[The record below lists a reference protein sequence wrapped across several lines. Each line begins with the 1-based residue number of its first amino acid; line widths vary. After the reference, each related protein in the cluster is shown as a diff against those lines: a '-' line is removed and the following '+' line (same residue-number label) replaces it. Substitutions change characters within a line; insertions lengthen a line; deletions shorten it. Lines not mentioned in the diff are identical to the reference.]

1 MQGLG
6 GLLRLATVTLE
17 ALLSVEATALSGF
30 GWLSSVSFGLGHDDL
45 LSIALTR
52 ILDRKEIMSHLVSI
66 SKWQPRGEDAP
77 VLRCPN
83 PFIMNSFHGVLRENP
98 HMCLL
103 KFMFGKASILLR
115 GTAYTAERTR
125 PLRIGALTESWGPTP
140 AIVALRDGLL
150 ELGYREHEQFV
161 LGVRFTQG
169 DLAALPAA
177 ARDLVQYEVD
187 LIFAADVPAAKAAQL
202 ATTRIPI
209 VFAGLGGNPVE
220 MGLIQSFAR
229 PGGNITGVVNLDVDL
244 GPKRLEVFRELVP
257 GLRRILFPYDPTD
270 ASSVAAVQGYR
281 EAARRLGIVLVEQAV
296 QTQAEA
302 QATLAKVRK
311 DEVDGILQ
319 PPPVAWNIPG
329 FILETARQQ
338 GIPTMF
344 DTAFYV
350 EQSGGLASYG
360 PDLYATGR
368 QTARLVD
375 KILKGTKPAEIP
387 VETNAK
393 IEFVINL
400 KVAKALGLT
409 IAPEILYQAH
419 RLVR

>member
-1 MQGLG
+1 
-6 GLLRLATVTLE
+6 V
-17 ALLSVEATALSGF
+17 
-30 GWLSSVSFGLGHDDL
+30 H
-45 LSIALTR
+45 
-52 ILDRKEIMSHLVSI
+52 
-66 SKWQPRGEDAP
+66 AP
-77 VLRCPN
+77 VLGHTTC
-83 PFIMNSFHGVLRENP
+83 IVLLVGN
-98 HMCLL
+98 MLL
-103 KFMFGKASILLR
+103 G
-115 GTAYTAERTR
+115 GTTHAAEHTR
-125 PLRIGALTESWGPTP
+125 PIRIGALSDSWGPTP
-140 AIVALRDGLL
+140 LIVGLRDGLL
-150 ELGYREHEQFV
+150 ELGYRENEQFV

-169 DLAALPAA
+169 DPAALPAA

-187 LIFAADVPAAKAAQL
+187 LIFASDVPAAKVAQM

-220 MGLIQSFAR
+220 LGLIQSFAH
-229 PGGNITGVVNLDVDL
+229 PGGNITGIVNLDVDL
-244 GPKRLEVFRELVP
+244 GPKRLEVFRDLIP
-257 GLRRILFPYDPTD
+257 GLHRVLFPYDPND
-270 ASSVAAVQGYR
+270 ASSVAAVRGYR
-281 EAARRLGIVLVEQAV
+281 EAARRLDIVLVEQAV

-319 PPPVAWNIPG
+319 PPPVALNIPG

-360 PDLYATGR
+360 PDLFATGR
-368 QTARLVD
+368 QAARLVD
-375 KILKGTKPAEIP
+375 KILQGTKPAEIP
-387 VETNAK
+387 VETNSK

-400 KVAKALGLT
+400 KIAKALGLT
-409 IAPEILYQAH
+409 IDPVVLYQAD

>member
-1 MQGLG
+1 MHALVWVQMSCMVLLVSSVLLG
-6 GLLRLATVTLE
+6 GPAH
-17 ALLSVEATALSGF
+17 A
-30 GWLSSVSFGLGHDDL
+30 
-45 LSIALTR
+45 
-52 ILDRKEIMSHLVSI
+52 
-66 SKWQPRGEDAP
+66 
-77 VLRCPN
+77 
-83 PFIMNSFHGVLRENP
+83 
-98 HMCLL
+98 
-103 KFMFGKASILLR
+103 
-115 GTAYTAERTR
+115 AERTR
-125 PLRIGALTESWGPTP
+125 PIRIGALTESWGPTQS
-140 AIVALRDGLL
+140 IVGLRDGLL

-187 LIFAADVPAAKAAQL
+187 LIFASDIPAAKAAQM

-229 PGGNITGVVNLDVDL
+229 PGGNMTGVVNLDVDL
-244 GPKRLEVFRELVP
+244 GPKRLEVFRALIP
-257 GLRRILFPYDPTD
+257 GLHRVLFLYDPTD
-270 ASSVAAVQGYR
+270 ASNVAAVRGYR
-281 EAARRLGIVLVEQAV
+281 EAAHNLGLVLVEQPV

-302 QATLAKVRK
+302 QAILAQVRK

-319 PPPVAWNIPG
+319 PPHMAWNIPG

-338 GIPTMF
+338 GIPAMF
-344 DTAFYV
+344 NGAFFV

-360 PDLYATGR
+360 PDPYASGR
-368 QTARLVD
+368 QAARLVD
-375 KILKGTKPAEIP
+375 KILQGTKPEELP

-393 IEFVINL
+393 IEFVINM
-400 KVAKALGLT
+400 KAAKALGLT
-409 IAPEILYQAH
+409 IDPVVLYQAD

>member
-1 MQGLG
+1 MTCIVLLVGSVLLG
-6 GLLRLATVTLE
+6 GTVH
-17 ALLSVEATALSGF
+17 A
-30 GWLSSVSFGLGHDDL
+30 
-45 LSIALTR
+45 
-52 ILDRKEIMSHLVSI
+52 
-66 SKWQPRGEDAP
+66 
-77 VLRCPN
+77 
-83 PFIMNSFHGVLRENP
+83 
-98 HMCLL
+98 
-103 KFMFGKASILLR
+103 
-115 GTAYTAERTR
+115 AERAR
-125 PLRIGALTESWGPTP
+125 PIRIGALSDSWGPTP
-140 AIVALRDGLL
+140 QIVGLRDGLL
-150 ELGYREHEQFV
+150 ELGYRENEQFV

-169 DLAALPAA
+169 DLTALPAA

-187 LIFAADVPAAKAAQL
+187 LIFASDVPAAKAAQL

-220 MGLIQSFAR
+220 MGLIQSFAQ

-244 GPKRLEVFRELVP
+244 GPKRLEVFRDLIP
-257 GLRRILFPYDPTD
+257 GLHRVLFPYDPTD
-270 ASSVAAVQGYR
+270 ASSVAAVRGYR
-281 EAARRLGIVLVEQAV
+281 EAAHRLGIVLVEQAV

-319 PPPVAWNIPG
+319 PSPVAWNIPG

-360 PDLYATGR
+360 PDLFATGR

-387 VETNAK
+387 VEVNSK

-400 KVAKALGLT
+400 KAAKALGLT
-409 IAPEILYQAH
+409 ITPVVLYQAD